1 VISGCPVRVLLVD
14 DDPMVRRGLRMVL
27 EGYQQI
33 EVVGEAADG
42 DEVLDRITRHQP
54 AVVLMDLRMHRV
66 DGVRATQLATALP
79 GPPAVVVMTS
89 FDTDREVLAA
99 LRAGASGYLL
109 KDADPDEILAAVISA
124 ASAGSSLSATV
135 LRQLVTLAAR
145 PPRAEAIH
153 DQARRRLAALTASE
167 RDVAAAVAEGLTNE
181 QIATRLHLAP
191 ATVKAYVSRA
201 MTKLHIDGN
210 RVLLALTV
218 LEADR

>member
-42 DEVLDRITRHQP
+42 DEVPNRITRHQP

>member
-1 VISGCPVRVLLVD
+1 MISGCPVRVLLVD
-14 DDPMVRRGLRMVL
+14 DDPMVHRGLRMVL

>member
-1 VISGCPVRVLLVD
+1 MISGCPVRVLLVD

-167 RDVAAAVAEGLTNE
+167 RDVAAAVAEGLNNE

>member
-1 VISGCPVRVLLVD
+1 VISGRPVRVLLVD

-33 EVVGEAADG
+33 DLVGEAADG

-109 KDADPDEILAAVISA
+109 KDADPDEILAAILSA

-145 PPRAEAIH
+145 PPRAEATH
-153 DQARRRLAALTASE
+153 DQARRRLASLTASE